1 MKLVRFG
8 GRWGSVER
16 VRKALAAVW
25 PQQSVWLATVLV
37 GWVVAAW
44 PAGTGDGVR
53 AWAAEPATEIPV
65 SMAMEDD
72 GEFARKADI
81 MHGPRWQEAITELG
95 NWLTTQVIYPPAEVQ
110 RIKVR
115 FNERVA
121 AMSSYELEYLID
133 SISRKL
139 DLLKTPEARDAKA
152 WLGEYL
158 SAMSDA
164 RRAQELRNIPNVLE
178 MNAAQLW
185 EEIQRIDRK
194 RAALQNRQRGFETQR
209 GTQVDRATAN
219 RQASAA
225 AAQAAAARVC
235 SAPAHS
241 PYRQGGG
248 SPPFSDVPPR
258 RMSIGVGPMGAMIS
272 M

>member
-1 MKLVRFG
+1 MRLLRCR
-8 GRWGSVER
+8 GRWSAGER
-16 VRKALAAVW
+16 ARKAVAAVW
-25 PQQSVWLATVLV
+25 PQSVWVAAVLA
-37 GWVVAAW
+37 GGFVAAW
-44 PAGTGDGVR
+44 PAGQGDGVR
-53 AWAAEPATEIPV
+53 VWAAEPATQSPA
-65 SMAMEDD
+65 STSSDDD

-81 MHGPRWQEAITELG
+81 MHGSRWQQAITELG
-95 NWLTTQVIYPPAEVQ
+95 NWLTTQVIYSPAEVQ

-115 FNERVA
+115 FNERVS

-133 SISRKL
+133 SISLKL

-164 RRAQELRNIPNVLE
+164 RRAQELREIPNVLE

-194 RAALQNRQRGFETQR
+194 RAALQNRQQGFESQR
-209 GTQVDRATAN
+209 GTQVDRVAAN

-225 AAQAAAARVC
+225 AAQAAAARVR

-248 SPPFSDVPPR
+248 SPPFSDIQPR
-258 RMSIGVGPMGAMIS
+258 RATVTVGPMGAMIS